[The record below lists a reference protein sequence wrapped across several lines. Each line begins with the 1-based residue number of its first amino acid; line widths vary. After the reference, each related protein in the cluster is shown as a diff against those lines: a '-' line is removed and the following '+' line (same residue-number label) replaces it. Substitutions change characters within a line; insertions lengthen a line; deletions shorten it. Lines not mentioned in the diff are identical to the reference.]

1 MAKKT
6 TTARGVVDA
15 AERVAIH
22 LEALGFDFALIGGL
36 AVGARAEPRF
46 TRDVDLG
53 VSVDGDEEAER
64 LLHAMTSRGYSID
77 TVIEHTKTGRLATA
91 RLRHRQDPEVF
102 VDLLFASSGIEAELV
117 DAAER
122 VTYRPGMKL
131 PVARVGHLIALKVL
145 SESEA
150 RLQDRIDLR
159 VLAGVANE
167 EDWQTA
173 ETAVRLI
180 RARGYHRGRALLRR
194 LRGWRNGRSI
204 DGRLR

>member
-102 VDLLFASSGIEAELV
+102 VDLLFAFVRSGVAVAVALV
-117 DAAER
+117 TGITGTARAQSHVTCVGDSITFGDGTSGAGNTYPAVLQGLLGAGYSVENDGHSGATLER
-122 VTYRPGMKL
+122 DIRSIGSA
-131 PVARVGHLIALKVL
+131 VARRI
-145 SESEA
+145 
-150 RLQDRIDLR
+150 RL
-159 VLAGVANE
+159 
-167 EDWQTA
+167 
-173 ETAVRLI
+173 
-180 RARGYHRGRALLRR
+180 LL
-194 LRGWRNGRSI
+194 G
-204 DGRLR
+204 